1 MVSLFCLAR
10 ARSSLACSS
19 VYFGVAVGVA
29 AAIGE
34 LVLALA
40 LALAP
45 GPVFSHATAPK
56 PKAAIAVST
65 INLLFIFWLF
75 PFLSDTQKR
84 IASFTVSWRFS
95 LRGLQQPR
103 RLSFGLFLLFL
114 VPFLQTALDSHPPP
128 LPAPHPL

>member
-40 LALAP
+40 LALPP

-56 PKAAIAVST
+56 PKASIAVST

-75 PFLSDTQKR
+75 PFL
-84 IASFTVSWRFS
+84 
-95 LRGLQQPR
+95 LRHSKKNRQLTYQVFPW
-103 RLSFGLFLLFL
+103 LYL
-114 VPFLQTALDSHPPP
+114 
-128 LPAPHPL
+128 